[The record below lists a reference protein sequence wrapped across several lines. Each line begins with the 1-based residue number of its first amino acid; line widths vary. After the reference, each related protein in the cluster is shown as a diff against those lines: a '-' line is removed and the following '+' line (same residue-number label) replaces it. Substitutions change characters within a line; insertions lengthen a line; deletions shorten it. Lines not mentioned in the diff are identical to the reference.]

1 MKFLKRTV
9 TCGELTQSDV
19 GRNVVLNGWVAS
31 IRDKGGIIFIVI
43 RDRWGSTQ
51 VVVDENHSPE
61 LVERVRE
68 LKPEFVVWVR
78 GKVRLRERPNPNMPT
93 GFIEIELEDFG
104 IMNASEIPPFE
115 ITDRIE
121 ISEEVRLRYRYLDL
135 RRPLVQKRLFV
146 RSKVYQIVHKYFDSL
161 GFINVETPYLTKS
174 TPEGARDF
182 LVPSRLQKG
191 KFYALPQSPQ
201 LYKQILMI
209 SGFDRY
215 YQIVKCFRDE
225 DLRSDRQPEF
235 TQIDVEMSFVEP
247 DDVIKVTEGLFHNLW
262 KEILGVEIPVP
273 FPRITYSDAIKL
285 YGTDKPD
292 TRFGFEIITLTE
304 NFKNCTFNL
313 ISDILSLGGI
323 VAGINFKGCANFS
336 NSYISELQNF
346 VKKLGGKG
354 LFWFKKQS
362 GAINSPIAKFF
373 SEQFLLDLTNAV
385 KFEEGDL
392 LVVIADYEENCYTYL
407 GHLRKIVAEKI
418 EPQLKFKDKFSFLW
432 VVDFPLLEYDEQ
444 EKRYVAKHH
453 PFTSPMDEDLVF
465 LNTNPEKIRAKAYDI
480 VVNGDEIGGGSIRNY
495 NVEMQKQMF
504 KLLNLPEEQY
514 TEKFGFLLEALSYGA
529 PPHGG
534 IAIGLDRLVMTLTG
548 TDNIRDVIAFPK
560 TTSGLSLMDNCPNEV
575 EEEQLRELGIRVV
588 KDN

>member
-9 TCGELTQSDV
+9 TCGELNQSDV